1 MMKLIRRNAFTV
13 LALLLSFFSYSQVT
27 TSNIIGTVKAANGED
42 LSGATVTAVH
52 QPSGTKYVTTSK
64 KGGAFNLPAL
74 RTGGPYTVTIE
85 FVGYSASTVEGF
97 NLILGEPYSINVVM
111 GQNAQQLTEVVVG
124 GSTRRRAAIDRTGA
138 STNISNRQLATLPS
152 ISRSL
157 TDFTRLT
164 PQAGSSVAT
173 GNNGSSNSFGGRDG
187 RYNNVQVD
195 GANLNNNFGLSTDPL
210 PGGGNQP
217 ISLDAIDQV
226 TINISPYDVRQANFT
241 GAGINAITKSGTNT
255 FHGSAY
261 GYFRNQ
267 SFNGTQVGDIK
278 LAAQQKTTS
287 KIYGATI
294 GGPIIKNKLFF
305 FVSGELERRT
315 FPGIQ
320 YSPKGGSGTGRVSDV
335 PIDSLRKLSDFL
347 RSKYGYET
355 GAYDNYPNFSARN
368 HKLLGRIDWNIS
380 NTHKLTLK
388 YNELVSNNDVTLNA
402 SSIPNSS
409 ASSTV
414 PPYNTPSNDI
424 GGRVSTQ
431 ALSFANSNYGFKDIV
446 RSATAEL
453 NSNFSGKMSNQFL
466 ATLTKIRST
475 RTSPSA
481 VFPFIDIMNNNNT
494 VYMSAGYE
502 PYSYNNDV
510 INDVYS
516 ITDNFSYYVGKHSIT
531 AGGSY
536 EYQRVGNMFMAAS
549 QGYYAFNSLDDFI
562 NNRAP
567 RVFAYT
573 YSLVPGEKSVYSAEL
588 KLGQL
593 GFYAQDEININPRFK
608 LTAGIR
614 LDRPIY
620 LDQPLANPA
629 VAALN
634 LPDKNGN
641 LTHYSTGRF
650 PKSTFYASPRAGL
663 RWDVDGDKSMIIRGG
678 TGIFTGRIPFV
689 YLTNIPTNSGMYQFG
704 TNVAGTRVANFKFN
718 PNPDAYRD
726 SFPSVA
732 GTSVPAAIALTS
744 SDFKF
749 PQVWRTNLA
758 VDKQLG
764 HGWALTLEA
773 LYTKDINAVWL
784 RNANQRPLDSIIV
797 GPGSRPRYSAA
808 LANNNAGGRR
818 LYPGIS
824 TAVVLENTN
833 KGSATSFTAQVSKS
847 FANGLYGSV
856 AYTYTFAQDVTAN
869 PGSQAASAWNANP
882 TSKTQNDLELSYS
895 AFAVPHRIVGN
906 VSYRFEYLKHLG
918 TTVSLFYEGAHQ
930 GRYSYIYNGDLN
942 GDANT
947 SADLMYI
954 PKDPSEI
961 QFAALAASGTTPAFT
976 AQQQSDAFFQ
986 YLNQDPYLSKH
997 KGQFAERNGAL
1008 LPFYHRVDLKFLQDV
1023 FVTKGPNKHTLQF
1036 SLDALN
1042 FLNLLSSDWGLRSQ
1056 TVVNNP
1062 LSVASTTAGRP
1073 TFRLAT
1079 YQGQLINRTFINTV
1093 STAST
1098 WSIQLG
1104 LRYTL

>member
-13 LALLLSFFSYSQVT
+13 LALLLSFVSYAQVT

-42 LSGATVTAVH
+42 LSGATITAVH

-64 KGGAFNLPAL
+64 RGGTFNLPAL
-74 RTGGPYTVTIE
+74 RTGGPYTVSIE
-85 FVGYSASTVEGF
+85 FVGYSAQTIEGF
-97 NLILGEPYSINVVM
+97 NLTLGEPFSINVVM
-111 GQNAQQLTEVVVG
+111 GQNTQQLTEVVVG
-124 GSTRRRAAIDRTGA
+124 ATKRRAAIDRTGA

-164 PQAGSSVAT
+164 PQAGSSVST
-173 GNNGSSNSFGGRDG
+173 SSNSFGGRDG

-226 TINISPYDVRQANFT
+226 SINISPYDVRQANFT

-261 GYFRNQ
+261 GYSRNQ
-267 SFNGTQVGDIK
+267 SYNGTDVAGTK
-278 LAAQQKTTS
+278 LAAQQKTAS
-287 KIYGATI
+287 KIYGATL

-305 FVSGELERRT
+305 FASAEFEKRT

-320 YSPKGGSGTGRVSDV
+320 YTPKGGSGAGRVSDV
-335 PIDSLRKLSDFL
+335 PIDSLRKLSNYL
-347 RSKYGYET
+347 KSKYGYET
-355 GAYDNYPNFSARN
+355 GAYDNYPNFASKN
-368 HKLLGRIDWNIS
+368 HKYLARIDWNIS
-380 NTHKLTLK
+380 NVHKLTLK
-388 YNELVSNNDVTLNA
+388 YNELVSTNDVALNA
-402 SSIPNSS
+402 ASIPNG
-409 ASSTV
+409 AGTQAGYA
-414 PPYNTPSNDI
+414 YNTPSFDI

-431 ALSFANSNYGFKDIV
+431 ALSFANSNYGFKDVV

-453 NSNFSGKMSNQFL
+453 NSNFGGRMSNQLL

-475 RTSPSA
+475 RTSPST
-481 VFPFIDIMNNNNT
+481 VFPFIDILNNNTT

-510 INDVYS
+510 INNVYS
-516 ITDNFSYYVGKHSIT
+516 LTDNFSYYVGKHSLT

-549 QGYYAFNSLDDFI
+549 QSYYAFNSLDDFV
-562 NNRAP
+562 NSRAP

-573 YSLVPGEKSVYSAEL
+573 YSLVPGEKAVYSAEL
-588 KLGQL
+588 KIGQL
-593 GFYAQDEININPRFK
+593 GFYAQDEINVNPRFK
-608 LTAGIR
+608 VTVGVR
-614 LDRPIY
+614 FDRPIY
-620 LDQPLANPA
+620 LDQPLNNPA
-629 VAALN
+629 ISALN

-641 LTHYSTGRF
+641 LTHYSTGQF
-650 PKSTFYASPRAGL
+650 PKSSFYASPRAGF
-663 RWDVDGDKSMIIRGG
+663 RWDPDGDKNLIIRGG

-689 YLTNIPTNSGMYQFG
+689 FLTNIPTNSGMYQFAPTPITG
-704 TNVAGTRVANFKFN
+704 ARTANYKFN
-718 PNPDAYRD
+718 ANPDAYRD

-732 GTSVPAAIALTS
+732 GTSVPGSIALANPN
-744 SDFKF
+744 FKF

-758 VDKQLG
+758 VDKQMG

-784 RNANQRPLDSIIV
+784 RNANQKAFDTIV
-797 GPGSRPRYSAA
+797 AGAGSRPRFSNTTAGTRRVYAG
-808 LANNNAGGRR
+808 LTNA
-818 LYPGIS
+818 I
-824 TAVVLENTN
+824 VLENT
-833 KGSATSFTAQVSKS
+833 KLGSSASITAQVSKS

-856 AYTYTFAQDVTAN
+856 AYTYSFAQDVTAN
-869 PGSQAASAWNANP
+869 PGSQAASVWSANP
-882 TSKTQNDLELSYS
+882 TSRSQNDLELANSGFS
-895 AFAVPHRIVGN
+895 VPHRIVGT

-942 GDANT
+942 QDGNS
-947 SADLMYI
+947 SADLIYI

-961 QFAALAASGTTPAFT
+961 NFAALAASGTTPAFT

-986 YLNQDPYLSKH
+986 YVNQDPYLKKH

-1008 LPFYHRVDLKFLQDV
+1008 LPFYHRMDLKFLQDL
-1023 FVTKGPNKHTLQF
+1023 FVSRGPNKHTLQF

-1042 FLNLLSSDWGLRSQ
+1042 FLNLLNHDWGIRSQ
-1056 TVVNNP
+1056 AVVNNP
-1062 LSVASTTAGRP
+1062 LTFVNYTNGRP
-1073 TFRLAT
+1073 NFRMAT
-1079 YQGQLINRTFINTV
+1079 YQGQLVNKTFINTV
-1093 STAST
+1093 TTAST

-1104 LRYTL
+1104 LRYSL